1 MTAAGVKET
10 LLENQQSFIV
20 GKMDMKGKQKHP
32 PFSGRF
38 SLLLS
43 LSTGC
48 SNARFC
54 NDRAKIRR
62 SEFVISHVLDEFSE
76 VVGDE
81 DAFLPQQAKLVADPW
96 LDRNL
101 HDVFRK
107 GHCRVEEGTTVAGRK
122 TVEDCRQLAAV
133 HFDMRSCSFGT
144 EAGDDGVRLDGVRVE
159 KNDRLFLQCFEGNG
173 WFLSQ
178 VMILVYTVHVR
189 IFNDGVVIVVIQI
202 VEIQIGDSH
211 IQFIII
217 DELAGVHGRA
227 FHELH
232 GDAVFLFKLYG
243 KGRQKQGARGRSDAD
258 PKRCLVRV
266 LVREIRVHLMRS
278 VKDIF
283 GFLIEKRA
291 VIGQCDP
298 VLAMGEK
305 SKVKLLF
312 QITDRSRYCRL

>member
-20 GKMDMKGKQKHP
+20 GKMDMKGKQKRP

-38 SLLLS
+38 FLLLS

-62 SEFVISHVLDEFSE
+62 SEFVIFHVLDEFSE

-122 TVEDCRQLAAV
+122 TVEDCLSAG
-133 HFDMRSCSFGT
+133 CSTF
-144 EAGDDGVRLDGVRVE
+144 
-159 KNDRLFLQCFEGNG
+159 
-173 WFLSQ
+173 
-178 VMILVYTVHVR
+178 
-189 IFNDGVVIVVIQI
+189 
-202 VEIQIGDSH
+202 
-211 IQFIII
+211 
-217 DELAGVHGRA
+217 
-227 FHELH
+227 
-232 GDAVFLFKLYG
+232 
-243 KGRQKQGARGRSDAD
+243 
-258 PKRCLVRV
+258 
-266 LVREIRVHLMRS
+266 
-278 VKDIF
+278 
-283 GFLIEKRA
+283 
-291 VIGQCDP
+291 
-298 VLAMGEK
+298 
-305 SKVKLLF
+305 
-312 QITDRSRYCRL
+312 

>member
-1 MTAAGVKET
+1 MKRSIIRPVYKPQKVTAAGVKET

-20 GKMDMKGKQKHP
+20 GKMDMKGKQKRP

-38 SLLLS
+38 FLLLS

-54 NDRAKIRR
+54 NDMAKIRR
-62 SEFVISHVLDEFSE
+62 SEFVIFHVLDEFSE

-178 VMILVYTVHVR
+178 VMILVYTVQRR
-189 IFNDGVVIVVIQI
+189 IFIN
-202 VEIQIGDSH
+202 
-211 IQFIII
+211 
-217 DELAGVHGRA
+217 RR
-227 FHELH
+227 
-232 GDAVFLFKLYG
+232 KLR
-243 KGRQKQGARGRSDAD
+243 K
-258 PKRCLVRV
+258 
-266 LVREIRVHLMRS
+266 I
-278 VKDIF
+278 
-283 GFLIEKRA
+283 
-291 VIGQCDP
+291 
-298 VLAMGEK
+298 
-305 SKVKLLF
+305 
-312 QITDRSRYCRL
+312 

>member
-20 GKMDMKGKQKHP
+20 GKMDMKGKQKRP

-159 KNDRLFLQCFEGNG
+159 KNDRLFLQCFEGNR

-217 DELAGVHGRA
+217 DKLAACMEEHSMSFTGMPY
-227 FHELH
+227 FSSNSM
-232 GDAVFLFKLYG
+232 
-243 KGRQKQGARGRSDAD
+243 ARDGRSRALGVEVM
-258 PKRCLVRV
+258 P
-266 LVREIRVHLMRS
+266 IRSGALFVSLS
-278 VKDIF
+278 
-283 GFLIEKRA
+283 
-291 VIGQCDP
+291 
-298 VLAMGEK
+298 EK
-305 SKVKLLF
+305 SVYISCAL
-312 QITDRSRYCRL
+312 

>member
-20 GKMDMKGKQKHP
+20 GKMDMKRKQKRP

-38 SLLLS
+38 FLLLS

-62 SEFVISHVLDEFSE
+62 SEFVIFHVLDEFSE

-107 GHCRVEEGTTVAGRK
+107 GHCRVEKGTTVAGRK

-144 EAGDDGVRLDGVRVE
+144 EAGDDGVRLDGVRIE

-178 VMILVYTVHVR
+178 VVR
-189 IFNDGVVIVVIQI
+189 Q
-202 VEIQIGDSH
+202 QTAT
-211 IQFIII
+211 
-217 DELAGVHGRA
+217 L
-227 FHELH
+227 
-232 GDAVFLFKLYG
+232 
-243 KGRQKQGARGRSDAD
+243 
-258 PKRCLVRV
+258 
-266 LVREIRVHLMRS
+266 
-278 VKDIF
+278 
-283 GFLIEKRA
+283 
-291 VIGQCDP
+291 
-298 VLAMGEK
+298 
-305 SKVKLLF
+305 
-312 QITDRSRYCRL
+312 